1 MAKRCR
7 VSLSDPL
14 LERSEGMPLSD
25 RERAEGF
32 HQTGETSYADST
44 GV

>member
-25 RERAEGF
+25 RERAEGV
-32 HQTGETSYADST
+32 HQHWRDVLRRLY